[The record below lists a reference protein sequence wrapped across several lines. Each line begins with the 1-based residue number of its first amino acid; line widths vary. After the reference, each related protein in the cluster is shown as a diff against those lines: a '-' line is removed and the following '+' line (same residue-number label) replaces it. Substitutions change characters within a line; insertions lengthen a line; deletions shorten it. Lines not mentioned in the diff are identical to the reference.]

1 LYTPEGQYVR
11 FYTWNTSE
19 RVWRRSNWY
28 FVRGWAQ
35 YEYTSSMWEAR
46 QSAHFMVGEVGTV
59 YVYVRTYSA
68 SRGWEGARLGRCING
83 VTYAGW

>member
-1 LYTPEGQYVR
+1 
-11 FYTWNTSE
+11 
-19 RVWRRSNWY
+19 
-28 FVRGWAQ
+28 
-35 YEYTSSMWEAR
+35 
-46 QSAHFMVGEVGTV
+46 V